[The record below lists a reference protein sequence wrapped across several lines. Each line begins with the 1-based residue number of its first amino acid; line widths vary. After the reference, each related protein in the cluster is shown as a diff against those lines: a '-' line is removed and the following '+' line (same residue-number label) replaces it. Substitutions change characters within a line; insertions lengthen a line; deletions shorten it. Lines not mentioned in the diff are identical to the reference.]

1 MQAMEIAGRK
11 KHRVKLKSEER
22 AALRSVVDGQGS
34 KERRRRAHILLLADD
49 NRKDGALADASIAS
63 VLEATVATVERV
75 RRRYVLDGLEAA
87 LGRRPQT
94 NRKPR
99 KLDAEGEATL
109 TMLAR
114 SAPPD
119 GCARWTLNLLGERLV
134 ELEVVDSISHETVR
148 QVLKKTASSPG

>member
-1 MQAMEIAGRK
+1 MEIAGRK

-63 VLEATVATVERV
+63 VLDAAVATVERV

-99 KLDAEGEATL
+99 KLDGEGEAKL